1 MIVKNEEKNI
11 ERALSWGKG
20 VVCEQIVV
28 DTGSTDRTVEM
39 AKRMGAKVFHFPWID
54 DFAAAKN
61 HAIDQAK
68 GNWIAF
74 LDADEYFSEKDAK
87 NLKQILT
94 RIDNDPYI
102 RQNCFSLR
110 CPCVQLDDQG
120 QVFMLLEQE
129 RIFRNLPRIRY
140 QGKIHEYLTLD
151 RPSSNMP
158 DLNIMH
164 TGYSQSAYKEGDKA
178 ARNVSML
185 RGELAKNPEDP
196 NFMCYLGDSL
206 RIDPTQENLNEAAE
220 HYSKALQSDRPIAP
234 YLKQSAYN
242 FLMLWF
248 LSREGRREE
257 GIELCRKAV
266 AEFPGNPDF
275 HFYYGN
281 ILYED
286 ARYPEA
292 WEQAL
297 KCEEL
302 LKAEHLSTSFHI
314 TSNPGELFFKM
325 LKTAQ
330 RLGDQ
335 EKIIRCA
342 TLLLKEDKY
351 QDGILTPFLR
361 DLKSAG
367 ADVADD
373 EIFKILERLYDM
385 KQLKDKL
392 FMLRCAKDAGNAGLS
407 VMLLGSVSQEEW
419 DWIKGGGD
427 QPGAASAK
435 ETLEP
440 ADGPAAQPVMSQA

>member
-20 VVCEQIVV
+20 VVYEQIVV
-28 DTGSTDRTVEM
+28 DTGSTDRTVEI
-39 AKRMGAKVFHFPWID
+39 AERMGAKVFHFPWID

-74 LDADEYFSEKDAK
+74 LDADEYFSEKDAN

-94 RIDNDPYI
+94 KIDNDPYI
-102 RQNCFSLR
+102 RRNCFSLR
-110 CPCVQLDDQG
+110 CPCVQLDDAG

-140 QGKIHEYLTLD
+140 VGKIHEYLTLD

-158 DLNIMH
+158 DLSIMH

-185 RGELAKNPEDP
+185 REELAKEPENP

-206 RIDPTQENLNEAAE
+206 RIDPTPENLNEAAE
-220 HYSKALQSDRPIAP
+220 HYSRALKSDKPMAL

-242 FLMLWF
+242 FMTLWHI
-248 LSREGRREE
+248 SRQDQRNE
-257 GIELCRKAV
+257 GIDLCRKAV
-266 AEFPGNPDF
+266 EEFPGNPDF
-275 HFYYGN
+275 NYYYGN
-281 ILYED
+281 ILYEEGHCQ
-286 ARYPEA
+286 EA
-292 WEQAL
+292 WDYYL
-297 KCEEL
+297 KCEDL

-314 TSNPGELFFKM
+314 TSNPRELFFNM

-330 RLGDQ
+330 KLGDQ

-361 DLKSAG
+361 DLKSSGRNAS
-367 ADVADD
+367 DE
-373 EIFKILERLYDM
+373 EIFKILERLYDL

-392 FMLRCAKDAGNAGLS
+392 FMLRCAKDAGNAELS
-407 VMLLGSVSQEEW
+407 VMLLGSISQEEW
-419 DWIKGGGD
+419 DWINGGGD
-427 QPGAASAK
+427 QPGAEAADPAK
-435 ETLEP
+435 ETV
-440 ADGPAAQPVMSQA
+440 AAQPVMGQV